1 MKGVSSIAVEILF
14 IFTNASRIIAA
25 RTSAS
30 AVVLA
35 HLVACVV
42 MICKAGVTT
51 IGAASHETLAIGA
64 VAIVATVVKTG
75 VAIVVATAVEPRHLF
90 WCKGRQIRIRKIAT
104 LSHEPRKVGFNYG

>member
-1 MKGVSSIAVEILF
+1 M
-14 IFTNASRIIAA
+14 FTNASRIIAA

-51 IGAASHETLAIGA
+51 IGAASHETLAVGA
-64 VAIVATVVKTG
+64 VAIVATVATVAIVAIVVKTG

-90 WCKGRQIRIRKIAT
+90 
-104 LSHEPRKVGFNYG
+104 

>member
-1 MKGVSSIAVEILF
+1 M
-14 IFTNASRIIAA
+14 FTNESRIIAA

-51 IGAASHETLAIGA
+51 IGAASHETLAVA
-64 VAIVATVVKTG
+64 TVATVATVAIVVKTG

-90 WCKGRQIRIRKIAT
+90 
-104 LSHEPRKVGFNYG
+104 